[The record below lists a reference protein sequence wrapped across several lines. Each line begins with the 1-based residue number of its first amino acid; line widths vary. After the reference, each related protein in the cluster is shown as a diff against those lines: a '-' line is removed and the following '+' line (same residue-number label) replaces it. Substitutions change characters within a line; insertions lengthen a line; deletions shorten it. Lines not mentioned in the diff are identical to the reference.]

1 MLKVG
6 VIGAGRMGQVRALA
20 AKALGADIVY
30 IFDPDGTKAQALA
43 CQVEATAIN
52 NHRDVN
58 LEELDALFLCTPPS
72 VREIGVRAIESGV
85 HLLVEKPL
93 GLSADACAP
102 LLCALDNHK
111 VVTAVGFMNRY
122 REGVLHAKATLEKE
136 DVLGL
141 SVHWFGGRYGV
152 PWWSDPAQSGGPINE
167 QCCHLVD
174 LCRYL
179 IGEIVLV
186 QALTPDD
193 DRAPESLA
201 LSLRFADGQ
210 LGTVLYSCK
219 ANDKTI
225 GIQVVTSHGSIQLE
239 GWDFR
244 SPDVV
249 SSFKDKNAIFEVETR
264 RFFNA
269 ITEGDTTSILSDIH
283 DALRTQR
290 TVDAVILSAATKKA
304 VEIRIF

>member
-20 AKALGADIVY
+20 AKALGADVVF

-43 CQVEATAIN
+43 RQVEATAIN
-52 NHRDVN
+52 NHHDVN
-58 LEELDALFLCTPPS
+58 LKELDALFLCTPPS

-102 LLCALDNHK
+102 LLYALDNHK
-111 VVTAVGFMNRY
+111 VVTAVSFMNRY

-136 DVLGL
+136 DVLGI

-167 QCCHLVD
+167 QCSHLMD

-186 QALTPDD
+186 QAITTDD
-193 DRAPESLA
+193 DKAPESLA

-225 GIQVVTSHGSIQLE
+225 GIQIVTSHGSIQLE
-239 GWDFR
+239 GWDFC

-249 SSFKDKNAIFEVETR
+249 CSFKDKNAIFEVETR

-269 ITEGDTTSILSDIH
+269 ITEGDPTSILSDIH

-290 TVDAVILSAATKKA
+290 TIDAVILSATTKKA
-304 VEIRIF
+304 VEIRIS